1 MQLRTLLALT
11 VVSSLASPLA
21 AQDPDR
27 YAVEVPYPFQSGNFD
42 NPTDGVLLVSTEIV
56 SQPGSPSL
64 RVFFDEVDVPQGG
77 YVEVTGL
84 LDGEVHRLTADELAK
99 WDYSSAFFNGDQLQL
114 DLYAGPLARAS
125 YSVSHVLAGVGGA
138 ETICFEDDDR
148 VASTDNRATRMMN
161 SSGTSACSG
170 WLAGPDDCAFG
181 AGHCFQSFSSSAQF
195 NVPPSSAGGALQH
208 PPVSDQFPIDQGSRI
223 WNNGGLGD
231 DWGVCRLLTNNLG
244 ESASAKYGFYE
255 LGFFTPDPGQT
266 IRITGFGSDSGST
279 NQTNQTHTGPY
290 VSTFGT
296 SIRYQ
301 VDTTGGNSGS
311 VVILEDLD
319 TAVGIHTN
327 GGCSLSG
334 GSNSGTSLL
343 NAGLIDAWEETC
355 SQGAPASPVA
365 SFSVSTS
372 SAKVGQNVF
381 FEDTTSGFP
390 DTWSWDL
397 DGDGLEDSTAKVPSF
412 AYESPGTYT
421 ASLTA
426 SNSLGSDSVTQV
438 DVVTVAD
445 VVPTQIPYTQDF
457 SGGLPAGPEWVFSSS
472 NTFGEITSSTFGDAS
487 PGSGHPAL
495 AMAASTGG
503 NGSTNHAVLHLD
515 LSTVGAATLSYWALS
530 AGDDADPG
538 DGVFLSDG
546 TSSVLATN
554 HNNLGAGWTQF
565 EVDLFDVAQQAGLS
579 LGADSTITFSQT
591 DNFDLGQDGILIDDV
606 AVFASLSIDGDN
618 AVLLST
624 SGGTHTMTLQ
634 GGTDFAGSTYLV
646 LGSLTQTTAG
656 IPVGLFELPLF
667 PDAYFFLTL
676 TSPNQAPLVDSFGT
690 LDAGGQATSQFVL
703 PPGLGLAPLLV
714 VHSFLTLD
722 AGTQAVTGVSNT
734 DTFLVWF

>member
-1 MQLRTLLALT
+1 MQLRILTVLAL
-11 VVSSLASPLA
+11 AAPLA

-27 YAVEVPYPFQSGNFD
+27 YAVEVPYPFQSGRFD

-56 SQPGSPSL
+56 SDPGSPSL

-77 YVEVTGL
+77 YLEVTGL
-84 LDGEVHRLTADELAK
+84 LDGEVHRLTQTELSK
-99 WDYSSAFFNGDQLQL
+99 WAFSSAFFNGDKLQL
-114 DLYAGPLARAS
+114 DLYAGPLAPAS

-148 VASTDNRATRMMN
+148 IPSTDNRATRMMN
-161 SSGTSACSG
+161 ASGTSACSG

-181 AGHCFQSFSSSAQF
+181 AGHCFTSFSASAQF
-195 NVPPSSAGGALQH
+195 NVPPSTAGGGLQH

-223 WNNGGLGD
+223 WTNGGLGN

-244 ESASAKYGFYE
+244 ESAAAKYGFYE

-266 IRITGFGSDSGST
+266 IRITGFGADSGST

-290 VSTFGT
+290 VSTIGT

-319 TAVGIHTN
+319 IAVGIHTN
-327 GGCSLSG
+327 GGCSLGG

-343 NAGLIDAWEETC
+343 NQGLIDAWEETC
-355 SQGAPASPVA
+355 SQGAPAVPVA
-365 SFSVSTS
+365 SFDVSTS
-372 SAKVGQNVF
+372 AAKVGQNVF

-397 DGDGLEDSTAKVPSF
+397 DGDGQEDSNAKVPSF
-412 AYESPGTYT
+412 AYDSPGTYT

-426 SNSLGSDSVTQV
+426 SNSLGTDSATLV
-438 DVVTVAD
+438 DVVTVTA
-445 VVPTQIPYTQDF
+445 VSSAQIPYTEDF
-457 SGGLPAGPEWVFSSS
+457 SAGLPTGPEWVFSST
-472 NTFGEITSSTFGDAS
+472 NTFGEITSAAFGDPS

-495 AMAASTGG
+495 AMAASAGG

-515 LSTVGAATLSYWALS
+515 LSTVGAATLSYWAQS
-530 AGDDADPG
+530 AGDDSDPG
-538 DGVFLSDG
+538 DGVFISDG
-546 TSSVLATN
+546 TNSTKATN
-554 HNNLGAGWTQF
+554 HNNLPAGWTQF
-565 EVDLFDVAQQAGLS
+565 EVDLFAVAAQAGLQ

-591 DNFDLGQDGILIDDV
+591 DNFDLGQDGVLIDDI
-606 AVFASLSIDGDN
+606 AIFPSLSVQGDN
-618 AVLLST
+618 SVLLST
-624 SGGTHTMTLQ
+624 FGGTHTMTLQ
-634 GGTDFAGSTYLV
+634 GGVGFAGSTYLV
-646 LGSLTQTTAG
+646 LGSVTGTSPG
-656 IPVGLFELPLF
+656 IPLGLFELPLF
-667 PDAYFFLTL
+667 PDPYFFLTL
-676 TSPNQAPLVDSFGT
+676 RSPNQPPLVNSFGT
-690 LDAGGQATSQFVL
+690 LDAAGEAVVQFVL
-703 PPGLGLAPLLV
+703 PPGLGLAPLTV
-714 VHSFLTLD
+714 FHSFLTLD
-722 AGTQAVTGVSNT
+722 AVIQDVTGVSNA